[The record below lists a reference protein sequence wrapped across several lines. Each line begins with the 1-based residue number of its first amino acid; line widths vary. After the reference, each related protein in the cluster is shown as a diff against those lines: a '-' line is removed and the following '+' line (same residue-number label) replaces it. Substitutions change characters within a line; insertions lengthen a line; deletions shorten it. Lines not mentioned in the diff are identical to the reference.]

1 MGKSPLPG
9 KVLLGRALESKSI
22 SCAVAIGNHC
32 DSGWVGG
39 LPESRHRQAECGDSL
54 DVGTLQAI
62 NGNCMPIVEK
72 LLNNLSIY
80 SW

>member
-9 KVLLGRALESKSI
+9 KVLLRRVLENKSI
-22 SCAVAIGNHC
+22 SSTVAAGNGR
-32 DSGWVGG
+32 DSGWGGG
-39 LPESRHRQAECGDSL
+39 LPESRHHQAECGDSL

-62 NGNCMPIVEK
+62 NRNSVPIVEK